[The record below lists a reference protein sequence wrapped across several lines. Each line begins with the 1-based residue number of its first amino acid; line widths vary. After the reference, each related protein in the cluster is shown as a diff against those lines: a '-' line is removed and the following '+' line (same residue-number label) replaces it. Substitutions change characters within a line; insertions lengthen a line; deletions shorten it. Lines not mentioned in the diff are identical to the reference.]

1 MGAAPVPQRDG
12 RLVSAVLE
20 GAATAATPSTPTG
33 PTLVVD
39 RLSVSFDGGASTV
52 VRDLSFAI
60 GRGEC
65 VALVGESGSGKSVTA
80 RALLGV
86 AGPKATVTAERLRW
100 HDDELLELD
109 ERGWRRIRGRGISLV
124 LQDALGSLDPLRRVG
139 REVAEPLVIH
149 DLASGA
155 QLRSEVVDLLDRVG
169 VPDPAIRAGQYPHE
183 LSGGLRQRG
192 LIASA
197 LAAGPDI
204 IIADEPTTALD
215 VTVQARILELLSSL
229 KASGTGI
236 LLISH
241 DLAVV
246 SSLADRVVVMRAGD
260 VVETGTT
267 AQVLT
272 RPTSDYTR
280 QLIGSIPGSGS
291 RGRSLITGEALP
303 RPTVDRSA
311 APVVEAV
318 DLRKTYRLGH
328 GRELVAVDGVSLSLA
343 AGEVVGVVG
352 ESGSGKSTLGRL
364 VLGLT
369 DPDDG
374 SVRVHGEDWSS
385 VRGRA
390 RRALR
395 RRIQTVSQ
403 DPLGSFDPRFTV
415 AGLLAEALPPLSPA
429 ERRRRSIQLLES
441 VGLGEPHLARKPV
454 TLSGGQRQRVAIA
467 RALAA
472 EPEVLVCDEAVSAL
486 DVTVQA
492 QVLDLLEH
500 LRVTTGVAMIFIS
513 HDIGVVQH
521 IADRVLVM
529 KDGRVVESGAVADVL
544 GAPEHAYTRALLAA
558 VPTIPG
564 ERPTS
569 PGTIPPGAIPPGS
582 VASDEGRT

>member
-1 MGAAPVPQRDG
+1 M
-12 RLVSAVLE
+12 
-20 GAATAATPSTPTG
+20 TA
-33 PTLVVD
+33 D
-39 RLSVSFDGGASTV
+39 
-52 VRDLSFAI
+52 
-60 GRGEC
+60 
-65 VALVGESGSGKSVTA
+65 
-80 RALLGV
+80 
-86 AGPKATVTAERLRW
+86 RLRW
-100 HDDELLELD
+100 HDDNLLELD

-139 REVAEPLVIH
+139 LEVAEPLVIH

-155 QLRSEVVDLLDRVG
+155 TLRSEVIDLLDRVG
-169 VPDPAIRAGQYPHE
+169 VPEPELRAKQYPHE

-197 LAAGPDI
+197 IAAGPDI

-215 VTVQARILELLSSL
+215 VTVQARILELLSTL

-246 SSLADRVVVMRAGD
+246 SRLADRVVVMRAGE
-260 VVETGTT
+260 VVESGTT
-267 AQVLT
+267 SEVLT
-272 RPTSDYTR
+272 RPTAEYTR
-280 QLIGSIPGSGS
+280 QLIGSIPSAGS
-291 RGRSLITGEALP
+291 RGRSLITGEALS
-303 RPTVDRSA
+303 RPTLEQDA
-311 APVVEAV
+311 AIVVEAV
-318 DLRKTYRLGH
+318 ALRKRFRLGH
-328 GRELVAVDGVSLSLA
+328 GRDLVAVDDVSFTLA
-343 AGEVVGVVG
+343 AGEVIGIVG

-369 DPDDG
+369 EPDEG
-374 SVRVHGEDWSS
+374 TVRVHGDDWSR
-385 VRGRA
+385 VRGRE
-390 RRALR
+390 RRRLR

-415 AGLLAEALPPLSPA
+415 AKLLAEALPALSNA
-429 ERRRRSIQLLES
+429 ERRRRSIELLES
-441 VGLGEPHLARKPV
+441 VGLGEAHLSRKPV

-529 KDGRVVESGAVADVL
+529 KDGRVVESGDVDAVL
-544 GAPEHAYTRALLAA
+544 GSPTHPYTRALLAA

-564 ERPTS
+564 ETL
-569 PGTIPPGAIPPGS
+569 
-582 VASDEGRT
+582 ASTAPVVSDAGRN